1 MYVYVGFYYF
11 WGFFM
16 SAILTKEFDI
26 DMTNDNVIDYTL
38 IRHML
43 RSIGINHWSVS
54 KAMDEYDV
62 PEDQRDIYMETIADK
77 FFVS

>member
-1 MYVYVGFYYF
+1 
-11 WGFFM
+11 M
-16 SAILTKEFDI
+16 STLFAEELN
-26 DMTNDNVIDYTL
+26 NDVQNEKLIDYTL

-43 RSIGINHWSVS
+43 RSIGNNHWSVS

-62 PEDQRDIYMETIADK
+62 PTEQRDIYMETIADK

>member
-1 MYVYVGFYYF
+1 
-11 WGFFM
+11 
-16 SAILTKEFDI
+16 
-26 DMTNDNVIDYTL
+26 MTTTFANDCTTDLQNDNIIDYTL

-43 RSIGINHWSVS
+43 RSIGNNHWSVS

-62 PEDQRDIYMETIADK
+62 PTEQRDMYMETIADK

>member
-1 MYVYVGFYYF
+1 
-11 WGFFM
+11 M
-16 SAILTKEFDI
+16 STLCAQEVTHDVQ
-26 DMTNDNVIDYTL
+26 NDNLIDYTL

-43 RSIGINHWSVS
+43 RSIGNNHWSVS

-62 PEDQRDIYMETIADK
+62 PTDQRDIYMETIADK

>member
-1 MYVYVGFYYF
+1 
-11 WGFFM
+11 M
-16 SAILTKEFDI
+16 SAVLAQEYDI
-26 DMTNDNVIDYTL
+26 DMQNDSVIDYAL

-43 RSIGINHWSVS
+43 RSIGANHWSVS

-62 PEDQRDIYMETIADK
+62 PKDQREIYMETIADK

>member
-1 MYVYVGFYYF
+1 
-11 WGFFM
+11 M
-16 SAILTKEFDI
+16 SAVLAQNFDI
-26 DMTNDNVIDYTL
+26 DMQSDITIDYTL

-43 RSIGINHWSVS
+43 RSIGANHWSVS

-62 PEDQRDIYMETIADK
+62 PTEQREIYMETIADK

>member
-1 MYVYVGFYYF
+1 
-11 WGFFM
+11 M
-16 SAILTKEFDI
+16 STLLAQEYNNEVE
-26 DMTNDNVIDYTL
+26 NDNVIDYTL

-43 RSIGINHWSVS
+43 RSIGNNHWSVS

-62 PEDQRDIYMETIADK
+62 PTDQRDIYMETIADK

>member
-1 MYVYVGFYYF
+1 
-11 WGFFM
+11 M
-16 SAILTKEFDI
+16 SALLAQEYDI
-26 DMTNDNVIDYTL
+26 NMQNDSVIDYSL

-62 PEDQRDIYMETIADK
+62 PEEQREIYMETIADK

>member
-1 MYVYVGFYYF
+1 
-11 WGFFM
+11 M
-16 SAILTKEFDI
+16 STLFAEELN
-26 DMTNDNVIDYTL
+26 NDVQNEKLIDYTL

-43 RSIGINHWSVS
+43 RSIGNNHWSVS

-62 PEDQRDIYMETIADK
+62 PTEQRDIYMETIADQ

>member
-1 MYVYVGFYYF
+1 
-11 WGFFM
+11 M
-16 SAILTKEFDI
+16 STLFAQELNSEVQDDKL
-26 DMTNDNVIDYTL
+26 IDYTL

-43 RSIGINHWSVS
+43 RSIGNNHWSVS

-62 PEDQRDIYMETIADK
+62 PTDQRDIYMETIADK

>member
-1 MYVYVGFYYF
+1 
-11 WGFFM
+11 M
-16 SAILTKEFDI
+16 STLCTQEVSHDVQ
-26 DMTNDNVIDYTL
+26 NDNVIDYTL

-43 RSIGINHWSVS
+43 RSIGNNHWSVS

-62 PEDQRDIYMETIADK
+62 PTDQRDIYMETIADK

>member
-1 MYVYVGFYYF
+1 
-11 WGFFM
+11 M
-16 SAILTKEFDI
+16 SAVLAQNYDI
-26 DMTNDNVIDYTL
+26 DLQSDVSIDYTL

-43 RSIGINHWSVS
+43 RSIGANHWSVS

-62 PEDQRDIYMETIADK
+62 PEDQREIYMETIADK

>member
-1 MYVYVGFYYF
+1 
-11 WGFFM
+11 M
-16 SAILTKEFDI
+16 SAVLAQEFDI
-26 DMTNDNVIDYTL
+26 DLQSDNKIDYML

-43 RSIGINHWSVS
+43 RSIGLNHWSVS

-62 PEDQRDIYMETIADK
+62 PEEQREIYMETIADK

>member
-1 MYVYVGFYYF
+1 
-11 WGFFM
+11 M
-16 SAILTKEFDI
+16 STLCAQELKNDVQ
-26 DMTNDNVIDYTL
+26 NDNLIDYTL

-43 RSIGINHWSVS
+43 RSIGNNHWSVS

-62 PEDQRDIYMETIADK
+62 PTDQRDIYMETIADK

>member
-1 MYVYVGFYYF
+1 
-11 WGFFM
+11 M
-16 SAILTKEFDI
+16 SAVLAQDYNIDI
-26 DMTNDNVIDYTL
+26 QSDIAIDYTL

-43 RSIGINHWSVS
+43 RSIGANHWSVS

-62 PEDQRDIYMETIADK
+62 PKDQREIYMETIADK